1 MKKIIS
7 LILAL
12 IMLFTVA
19 MPVVYAAEASNEAT
33 PIIYLRGNG
42 EAIHFENGAGAKVPA
57 EIDEAL
63 GEAGFDKDAIIKE
76 VVNILIPF
84 ITKGLPKNEW
94 DECRKA
100 IYYAIAPLFEASIM
114 DGDGNPRFDTT
125 LSLASQQSN
134 ANPNIDPKDSYSAGE
149 LTFHYDWRCDP
160 YENADKLDKFIDIV
174 LAKTGKKQVSFASR
188 CLGGTVLNAYLER
201 YGYLGK
207 VKNALYGDTLGGGC
221 TILSKLFS
229 GKLDIDGK
237 NTQRYL
243 GQIDFCGENGFGIG
257 FDLPALINEIAT
269 TTMDLFTQVNVSDS
283 LGDEFEN
290 VYNDLLIMM
299 YPALLHAT
307 GYATTPNYWACVREE
322 DFDEAMLLMFGE
334 EGSEARQHYAGLIEK
349 ITYYRKHVTSRGNQ
363 FFEDMKAYAHIGS
376 VVKYGYLNVSLLED
390 NDIQSD
396 ALASLDHASF
406 GTTSAKI
413 GETLSVDYIASR
425 VAEGK
430 GKYISA
436 DKVVDTSTSVIKD
449 TVWVFK
455 NAHHDFYNMIFAV
468 ADVFCNGT
476 DVTVE
481 SSGIARFNMY
491 DQKSQT
497 WTAMTDENCDEHFAF
512 MDMAEEEPS
521 VMSRLIAGFRF
532 IIMLFKLI
540 SMAFKGE
547 ISFGDI
553 GGILG

>member
-1 MKKIIS
+1 MKKILS
-7 LILAL
+7 LVLAL
-12 IMLFTVA
+12 IMLMTVA
-19 MPVVYAAEASNEAT
+19 MPAVYAANEST

-42 EAIHFENGAGAKVPA
+42 ESIHFENGTGAKVPA

-63 GEAGFDKDAIIKE
+63 GEAGVDKDAIIEE

-84 ITKGLPKNEW
+84 VTKGLPKNEW

-100 IYYAIAPLFEASIM
+100 IYYAISPLFDSSIM

-125 LSLASQQSN
+125 ISVESQQSN
-134 ANPNIDPKDSYSAGE
+134 ADPNVVAKDSYVSGE

-160 YENADKLDKFIDIV
+160 YENADKLDDFIDIV
-174 LAKTGKKQVSFASR
+174 LAKTGKSQVSFVSR

-201 YGYLGK
+201 YGHLGK
-207 VKNALYGDTLGGGC
+207 VKNVLYGDTLGGGC

-257 FDLPALINEIAT
+257 FDLPDFINEIAT
-269 TTMDLFTQVNVSDS
+269 TTMDFFTQVNVTDT
-283 LGDEFEN
+283 LGKEFEAL
-290 VYNDLLIMM
+290 YNDLLIMM

-307 GYATTPNYWACVREE
+307 GYATTANYWACVREE
-322 DFDEAMLLMFGE
+322 DFDDAMLLMFGE

-349 ITYYRKHVTSRGNQ
+349 ITYYREHVTSKGDN
-363 FFEDMKAYAHIGS
+363 FFKEMTKYAHIGS

-390 NDIQSD
+390 NELQSD
-396 ALASLDHASF
+396 ALASLNHASF

-413 GETLSVDYIASR
+413 GETLSADYIAAR
-425 VAEGK
+425 EAEGN

-436 DKVVDTSTSVIKD
+436 DKIVDTSTSVIKD

-455 NAHHDFYNMIFAV
+455 NAHHDYFNMIFAV
-468 ADVFCNGT
+468 GDVFCNGT

-481 SSGIARFNMY
+481 NSGFARFNMY
-491 DQKSQT
+491 NQSNQS
-497 WTAMTDENCDEHFAF
+497 WTAMTEENCDEHFEF
-512 MDMAEEEPS
+512 LDRAEEEPT
-521 VMSRLIAGFRF
+521 VKSRLFAGFRF
-532 IIMLFKLI
+532 LIMLFKLI

-553 GGILG
+553 GGLLD

>member
-1 MKKIIS
+1 MKKILS
-7 LILAL
+7 LVLAL

-19 MPVVYAAEASNEAT
+19 MPAVYAANEST

-63 GEAGFDKDAIIKE
+63 GEAGVDKDAIIEE

-84 ITKGLPKNEW
+84 VTKGLPKNEW

-100 IYYAIAPLFEASIM
+100 IYYAISPLFESSIM

-125 LSLASQQSN
+125 ISVESQQSN
-134 ANPNIDPKDSYSAGE
+134 ADPNVVGKDSYVSGE
-149 LTFHYDWRCDP
+149 LTFHYDWRRDP
-160 YENADKLDKFIDIV
+160 YENADKLDAFIDIV
-174 LAKTGKKQVSFASR
+174 LSKTGKSQVSFVSR

-201 YGYLGK
+201 YGHLNK
-207 VKNALYGDTLGGGC
+207 VKNVLYGDTLGGGC

-257 FDLPALINEIAT
+257 FDLPDFINEIAT
-269 TTMDLFTQVNVSDS
+269 TTMDFFTQVNVTDT
-283 LGDEFEN
+283 LGKEFETL
-290 VYNDLLIMM
+290 YNDLLIMM

-307 GYATTPNYWACVREE
+307 GYATTANYWACVREE
-322 DFDEAMLLMFGE
+322 DFDAAMLLMFGE
-334 EGSEARQHYAGLIEK
+334 EGSEARQYYAGLIEK
-349 ITYYRKHVTSRGNQ
+349 ITYYREHVTKRGNQ
-363 FFEDMKAYAHIGS
+363 FFKDMTDYAHIGS

-413 GETLSVDYIASR
+413 GETLSVDYIAKR
-425 VAEGK
+425 VAEGN

-455 NAHHDFYNMIFAV
+455 NAHHDYFNMIFAV
-468 ADVFCNGT
+468 GDVFCNGT

-481 SSGIARFNMY
+481 NSGFARFNMY
-491 DQKSQT
+491 NQSNQS
-497 WTAMTDENCDEHFAF
+497 WTAMTEDNCDEQFAF
-512 MDMAEEEPS
+512 MDVAEKEPTI
-521 VMSRLIAGFRF
+521 MSRLIAGFRF
-532 IIMLFKLI
+532 LKMLFKLI